1 MDRIALLAILLLLAP
16 RLQAQ
21 TVTRGSWDS
30 VQLLNVRQNVEVY
43 RFGTERVSGKFV
55 SATPDALVVRREVG
69 ELLVPRT
76 AVREVKVRGASR
88 RLRNGGVGAAIG
100 AGVGG
105 GVTAIAL
112 RGDFDGDGLAAAI
125 TLIVAM
131 IGAGVGFGIG
141 LAIPG
146 YRTVYKAVK

>member
-21 TVTRGSWDS
+21 TTTRGSWES
-30 VQLLNVRQNVEVY
+30 VQVLNVGQDVAVS
-43 RFGTERVSGKFV
+43 RFETERLSGKFV
-55 SATPDALVVRREVG
+55 SASSDALVIRQGPGEVT
-69 ELLVPRT
+69 VSRT
-76 AVREVKVRGASR
+76 AVREVKVRAASS

-105 GVTAIAL
+105 GATALAL

-146 YRTVYKAVK
+146 YRTVYRAVK